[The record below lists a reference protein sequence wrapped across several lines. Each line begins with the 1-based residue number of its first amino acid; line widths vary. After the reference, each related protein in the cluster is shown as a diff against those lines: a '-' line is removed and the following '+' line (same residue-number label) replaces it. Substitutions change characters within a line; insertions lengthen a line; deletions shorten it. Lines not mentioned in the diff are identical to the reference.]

1 MAHAMSDMQQY
12 MADLRQQL
20 EHVYTMLNAKKY
32 NQARDTLFIE
42 LLGGQVSNRN
52 VYQEGMR
59 DNNSLGDDA
68 EE

>member
-52 VYQEGMR
+52 VY
-59 DNNSLGDDA
+59 
-68 EE
+68 